1 MTNIQSSLRM
11 GLSTPYLMAQ
21 LDTLNN
27 LGFSYKQS
35 FEALGYDE
43 KHISDASLRIPVDTL
58 LPLFSAAEKALGN
71 PLIGLETGFRFRIG
85 TFAKT
90 GAVYSF
96 CRDLKQVIGL
106 NRRYQGLAIDTA
118 DITYDPVT
126 DESGDTH
133 HYMRF
138 DTYYNEH
145 EKYRHIT
152 DMVMGSYG
160 TAYRWLSWGS
170 GEDIKA
176 VHLPYAAPPD
186 IGLYE
191 RVFLCDI
198 IFDAP
203 IAALE
208 FTEKMMTAPLTTH
221 DPDKLALLIAKLDSV
236 SGHRNAQLSLKTA
249 IEAAMR
255 IALQKGT
262 ISSAILANRL
272 SRSERQFRQDMKA
285 ANISYRQLLDEVRQ
299 KVFLEKYEAGESF
312 ASIAQ
317 SLSYND
323 QPAFNRAFR
332 RWYDLSPREWAL
344 KRAEDDNQS
353 S

>member
-1 MTNIQSSLRM
+1 MCI
-11 GLSTPYLMAQ
+11 
-21 LDTLNN
+21 
-27 LGFSYKQS
+27 
-35 FEALGYDE
+35 
-43 KHISDASLRIPVDTL
+43 
-58 LPLFSAAEKALGN
+58 
-71 PLIGLETGFRFRIG
+71 
-85 TFAKT
+85 
-90 GAVYSF
+90 
-96 CRDLKQVIGL
+96 RD
-106 NRRYQGLAIDTA
+106 
-118 DITYDPVT
+118 
-126 DESGDTH
+126 S
-133 HYMRF
+133 
-138 DTYYNEH
+138 
-145 EKYRHIT
+145 
-152 DMVMGSYG
+152 
-160 TAYRWLSWGS
+160 
-170 GEDIKA
+170 
-176 VHLPYAAPPD
+176 
-186 IGLYE
+186 
-191 RVFLCDI
+191 
-198 IFDAP
+198 P